1 MFAIVPDFER
11 FEVKLIA
18 TGHGSK
24 MSTDLP
30 ILEGVKNRLYYGR
43 SASGIDEKTQIRY
56 NEEQGL
62 VTLLYGENAIETVGV
77 EAYETGSISRKTI
90 MHIIFPL
97 NLICEKLQQNT

>member
-1 MFAIVPDFER
+1 
-11 FEVKLIA
+11 
-18 TGHGSK
+18 

-77 EAYETGSISRKTI
+77 EAYETGEYIPENDYAYYFS
-90 MHIIFPL
+90 FEFDL
-97 NLICEKLQQNT
+97 